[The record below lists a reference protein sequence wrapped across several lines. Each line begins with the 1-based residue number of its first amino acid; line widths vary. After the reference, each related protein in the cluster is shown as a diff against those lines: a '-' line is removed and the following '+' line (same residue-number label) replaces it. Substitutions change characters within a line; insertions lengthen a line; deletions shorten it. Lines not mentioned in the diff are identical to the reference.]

1 MRTLDFSVCKDFA
14 LEIVGLENA
23 LLRSLV
29 SRMLSL
35 PCSAGVDRPVLRDDK
50 LFVLP
55 HLARCKPP
63 LLPLTPIAAGKG
75 TNALAG
81 SAKWLVPL
89 A

>member
-1 MRTLDFSVCKDFA
+1 MRTLDFRACKDFA